1 MLEQEW
7 AANAITYTLKKLL
20 FPKKAKQQS
29 FLKYATQ
36 FLGNRYVWGG
46 TSLTSGA
53 DCSGFTMSLFK
64 NLDIV

>member
-1 MLEQEW
+1 ICL
-7 AANAITYTLKKLL
+7 
-20 FPKKAKQQS
+20 
-29 FLKYATQ
+29 
-36 FLGNRYVWGG
+36 GG